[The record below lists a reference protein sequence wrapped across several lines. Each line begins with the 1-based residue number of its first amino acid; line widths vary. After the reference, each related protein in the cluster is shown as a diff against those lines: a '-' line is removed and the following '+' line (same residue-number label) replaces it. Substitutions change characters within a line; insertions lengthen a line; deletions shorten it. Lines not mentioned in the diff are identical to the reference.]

1 MAEPTTTKTKND
13 FYGAVGRRKSSIVT
27 VRLTAGKGV
36 FTVNGDTKLEDYFA
50 TRTQVDLVQQPLK
63 LVGKLKDVDVNL
75 QAHGGG
81 KAGQADA
88 AVLAI
93 ARALTEMGPDF
104 RTSLKKAG
112 FLTRDPREKERKKYG
127 LKKARK
133 APQFSKR

>member
-1 MAEPTTTKTKND
+1 MAESTTTKTKND